1 MNTLKNI
8 ISDYHLGLLKT
19 PNIQVVDKKL
29 GIYPCEF

>member
-8 ISDYHLGLLKT
+8 ISDYRLGLLKT

-29 GIYPCEF
+29 IWNLSM

>member
-29 GIYPCEF
+29 LSM